1 MSEEKSLRR
10 YIIRK
15 FIFILIIAGA
25 AEFLLLDFINHFFMP
40 IIIKNFFPQLAEL
53 QIFSIGTLVLLA
65 LFVILYLLS
74 LLVDSIVPLSS
85 FFLGL
90 LARIMGISVSEY
102 TDSPLMQLSTG
113 QFLLLMI
120 VLIVILFLVSLPLF
134 LGAFVFARTVARKF
148 RSLEELHERER
159 RDAEHKRYLIIS
171 DIAHDLKTPMTTVS
185 GYAKALSDG
194 VVSPSEQ
201 KEYLDAICAKTD
213 RMSEI
218 IQMLFNY
225 VRLDSDG
232 YELVKSSCDLCEVVR
247 EVCSAE
253 YSVIEDGGCELV
265 ANIPEEIIKV
275 DIDKVQFARVI
286 SNLITNAVKHN
297 PSGTKIGVTVRNEYD
312 DIRVFIADSG
322 VAIPDEL
329 ASHLFEPFVMG
340 DESRSTGGGSGL
352 GLSVAKKICDMH
364 GFKLNLVQGGAMARY
379 RLGEEFKKVF
389 VVIIGVG

>member
-25 AEFLLLDFINHFFMP
+25 AEFLLLDFINHFFLP
-40 IIIKNFFPQLAEL
+40 IIIKNFFPQLQDM

-65 LFVILYLLS
+65 VFVILYLLS

-85 FFLGL
+85 FFISLWG
-90 LARIMGISVSEY
+90 RMMGFNVNDYS
-102 TDSPLMQLSTG
+102 DSPLTQLTTG
-113 QFLLLMI
+113 QFLLLMA

-134 LGAFVFARTVARKF
+134 IGAFVFARNVARKF
-148 RSLEELHERER
+148 SSLEELHERER

-185 GYAKALSDG
+185 GYARALADG
-194 VVSPSEQ
+194 VVSPAEQ
-201 KEYLDAICAKTD
+201 KEYLEAICTKTD
-213 RMSEI
+213 RMNEI

-232 YELVKSSCDLCEVVR
+232 YELVKSSCDLCETVR

-253 YSVIEDGGCELV
+253 YSVIEDGGCELEV
-265 ANIPEEIIKV
+265 NIPDEAIKV
-275 DIDKVQFARVI
+275 EMDKVQFGRVV
-286 SNLITNAVKHN
+286 SNLLTNAVKHN
-297 PSGTKIGVTVRNEYD
+297 PSGTRIGVTVRNEYD

-322 VAIPDEL
+322 EIIPDEL

-379 RLGEEFKKVF
+379 NLGEGYEKVF
-389 VVIIGVG
+389 VVIIGV